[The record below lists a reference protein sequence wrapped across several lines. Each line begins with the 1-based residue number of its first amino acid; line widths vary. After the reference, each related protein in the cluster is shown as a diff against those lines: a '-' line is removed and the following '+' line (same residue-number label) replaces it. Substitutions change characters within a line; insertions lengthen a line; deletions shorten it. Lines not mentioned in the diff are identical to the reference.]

1 MKAELIEHTK
11 VIDELGN
18 TIEMKLWSLPATSED
33 RPFGYKYSL
42 VYIVNDVRIIG
53 YDNAEA
59 KGDHRHVRGNERP
72 YKFTDIRKLIQDFY
86 RDIKRFKGGKL

>member
-18 TIEMKLWSLPATSED
+18 TMEMKLWKLPEATED
-33 RPFGYKYSL
+33 RPHGYKYSL
-42 VYIVNDVRIIG
+42 VYIADNVRIIG

-72 YKFTDIRKLIQDFY
+72 YKFTDVRKLIHDFY
-86 RDIKRFKGGKL
+86 RDIEKFKGGTL